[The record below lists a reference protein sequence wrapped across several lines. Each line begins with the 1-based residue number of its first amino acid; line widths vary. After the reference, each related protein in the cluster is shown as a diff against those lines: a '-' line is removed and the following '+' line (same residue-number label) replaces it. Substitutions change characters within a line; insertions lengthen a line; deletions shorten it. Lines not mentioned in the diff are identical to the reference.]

1 MNTWRSLTVK
11 RVAAAALFGLVLVQ
25 VIPSLADVINGDS
38 QSESAPTPEPLV
50 TISPEPIVESEV
62 ETLTPTPTPTPTP
75 SDSDSVPTLPEPTA
89 SISYPDIETATPAP
103 TYAPSQEIRIRI
115 PSKFPVDP
123 RATSVHIS
131 PIAIAGGEILLVC
144 MSVDNA
150 FLLLPGSNPD
160 LLIEGNGTQSLRISG
175 DGAAVN
181 ALLNSGRGVRL
192 VASAKINGALV
203 TTRAASL
210 TAPSVEIDLCSGAVN
225 VLRSSISAMGLG
237 LNTVKVPVPI
247 N

>member
-1 MNTWRSLTVK
+1 MNSRRSIRIK

-25 VIPSLADVINGDS
+25 VIPSLADVINGQN
-38 QSESAPTPEPLV
+38 QSESAPSPAPLV
-50 TISPEPIVESEV
+50 TVSPEPTVAADQTSAS
-62 ETLTPTPTPTPTP
+62 PTTTAAPQ
-75 SDSDSVPTLPEPTA
+75 PTA

-115 PSKFPVDP
+115 PAKFPVDP

-131 PIAIAGGEILLVC
+131 PIAITGGETLLIC

-150 FLLLPGSNPD
+150 VLQISGSNPD
-160 LLIEGNGTQSLRISG
+160 LLVEGNGTKSVRVSG

-181 ALLNSGRGVRL
+181 ALLNSGRGLRL
-192 VASAKINGALV
+192 VATSKINGAVV

-210 TAPSVEIDLCSGAVN
+210 TAPSVESDLCSGAVN
-225 VLRSSISAMGLG
+225 VFRSSISAMGLG

-247 N
+247 K

>member
-1 MNTWRSLTVK
+1 MNSRRSIRVK

-25 VIPSLADVINGDS
+25 VIPSLADVINGQS
-38 QSESAPTPEPLV
+38 QNESAPSPAPLV
-50 TISPEPIVESEV
+50 TVSPEPTVAAFESSAS
-62 ETLTPTPTPTPTP
+62 PTPTAAPQ
-75 SDSDSVPTLPEPTA
+75 PTA

-115 PSKFPVDP
+115 PAKFPVDP

-131 PIAIAGGEILLVC
+131 PIAITGGETLLIC

-150 FLLLPGSNPD
+150 VLQISGSNPD
-160 LLIEGNGTQSLRISG
+160 LLVEGNGTKSVRVSG

-181 ALLNSGRGVRL
+181 ALLNSGRGLRL
-192 VASAKINGALV
+192 VATSKINGAVV

-210 TAPSVEIDLCSGAVN
+210 TAPSVEADLCSGAVN
-225 VLRSSISAMGLG
+225 VFRSSISAMGLG

-247 N
+247 K

>member
-1 MNTWRSLTVK
+1 MNSRRSIRVK

-25 VIPSLADVINGDS
+25 VIPSLADVINGQN
-38 QSESAPTPEPLV
+38 QSESAPSPTPLV
-50 TISPEPIVESEV
+50 TVSPEPTVAADQTSAS
-62 ETLTPTPTPTPTP
+62 PTTTAAPQ
-75 SDSDSVPTLPEPTA
+75 PTA

-115 PSKFPVDP
+115 PAKFPVDP

-131 PIAIAGGEILLVC
+131 PISITGGETLLIC

-150 FLLLPGSNPD
+150 VLQISGSNPD
-160 LLIEGNGTQSLRISG
+160 LLVEGNGTKSVRVSG

-181 ALLNSGRGVRL
+181 ALLNSGRGLRL
-192 VASAKINGALV
+192 VATSKINGAVV

-210 TAPSVEIDLCSGAVN
+210 TAPSVEADLCSGAVN
-225 VLRSSISAMGLG
+225 VFRSSISAMGLG

-247 N
+247 K

>member
-1 MNTWRSLTVK
+1 MNSRGSIRIK

-25 VIPSLADVINGDS
+25 VIPSLADVINGQN
-38 QSESAPTPEPLV
+38 QSESAPSPAPLV
-50 TISPEPIVESEV
+50 TVSPEPTVAADQTSAS
-62 ETLTPTPTPTPTP
+62 PTPTAAPQ
-75 SDSDSVPTLPEPTA
+75 PTA

-115 PSKFPVDP
+115 PAKFPVDP

-131 PIAIAGGEILLVC
+131 PISITGGETLLIC

-150 FLLLPGSNPD
+150 VLQISGSNPD
-160 LLIEGNGTQSLRISG
+160 LLVEGNGTKSVRVSG

-181 ALLNSGRGVRL
+181 ALLNSGRGLRL
-192 VASAKINGALV
+192 VATSKINGAVV

-210 TAPSVEIDLCSGAVN
+210 TAPSVETDLCSGAVN
-225 VLRSSISAMGLG
+225 VFRSSISAMGLG

-247 N
+247 K